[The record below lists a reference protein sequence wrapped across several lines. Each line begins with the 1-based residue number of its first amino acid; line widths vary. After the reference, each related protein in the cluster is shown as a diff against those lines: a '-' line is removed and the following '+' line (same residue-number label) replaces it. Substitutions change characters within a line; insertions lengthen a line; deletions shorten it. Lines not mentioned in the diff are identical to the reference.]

1 MSWDRQRTTR
11 PRQTRRLLTQTH
23 SIEEC
28 VTVQHYIASTPQ
40 RSVYMQMLSQIGAF
54 SRECIWLSMRGRHVT
69 ICARCDVSRS
79 ATCRANYLPLSGR
92 ERLHTESRY
101 IHRKNLHNIHYT
113 IYSKIDA
120 EWPWFSKMSQEHAH
134 LVASFGEISLVFF
147 CRWQHADQWSH
158 AWGWGSPNGYSN
170 WEAEATT
177 VTGVFDG
184 LWVYRAPHPL
194 SPLHPQNDVATQ
206 EWSLST
212 LPQRRVYVS
221 SGVYCILITNQH

>member
-134 LVASFGEISLVFF
+134 LVASLGQISLVFF
-147 CRWQHADQWSH
+147 A
-158 AWGWGSPNGYSN
+158 G
-170 WEAEATT
+170 
-177 VTGVFDG
+177 
-184 LWVYRAPHPL
+184 L

-206 EWSLST
+206 EWSLSN

>member
-1 MSWDRQRTTR
+1 
-11 PRQTRRLLTQTH
+11 
-23 SIEEC
+23 
-28 VTVQHYIASTPQ
+28 
-40 RSVYMQMLSQIGAF
+40 MLSQIGAF

-134 LVASFGEISLVFF
+134 LVASLGQISLVFF
-147 CRWQHADQWSH
+147 A
-158 AWGWGSPNGYSN
+158 GGSMPTNGPMLGGAGGLPTDTAIGRPKQLRSRGCLMVS
-170 WEAEATT
+170 EFIVPLIHFPLFIPKMMLQPKSGHS
-177 VTGVFDG
+177 VT
-184 LWVYRAPHPL
+184 
-194 SPLHPQNDVATQ
+194 SPK
-206 EWSLST
+206 E
-212 LPQRRVYVS
+212 
-221 SGVYCILITNQH
+221 GFM